1 MDGDILAGYV
11 YSLTGEY
18 PIDEI
23 NIILLRDSGLARGDL
38 VYVNH
43 PRNGSPVLYQVR
55 EVYPRKRVRE
65 YEAALLTE
73 GRLVEYSDWVVHATA
88 YQWGW
93 IDEEGDLRP
102 LRHHIPPQTPVYLA
116 GRDVIER
123 FVRPEGDWR
132 LLLGVD
138 PSSDLKVELDVYHLI
153 RQSCLICGSVGS
165 GKTTTALSLI
175 YRASLLNP
183 PVRFFIVDKDGE
195 YASLVER
202 LPPNMAIRIPWR
214 SFYHPSEVSWEDYL
228 SEFGWQKAWWNS
240 KILFRALRNLYSTR
254 SPVTKA
260 NLRRALRLVTPDS
273 IGFGKKETEFESYM
287 QQVVN
292 SINGSR
298 LIPEAETTPID
309 PVELLESHRVVIMD
323 LSHGRDTWPQ
333 KQTVIAQVLRRV
345 FNEALENKLFG
356 CIIVLEEAMYYAP
369 QRGVFEIGTKESRS
383 RLLSI
388 LKEIATN
395 GGRNGVGLWIVTQRL
410 ATVDKTVVTQCANN
424 VICHSLEDLDRQRLA
439 EIVGGEFAN
448 LLGDLPRGEAV
459 VKGTALKCRFPVW
472 VRVLPEVFPG
482 SSTSS
487 PLSRF
492 RKMEAQ
498 NQGLAQPLRPT
509 LPPLDGAI
517 RAQSLRP
524 LVKAASPD
532 DMLFRG

>member
-1 MDGDILAGYV
+1 MDGDILIGYT

-18 PIDEI
+18 PVEEI
-23 NIILLRDSGLARGDL
+23 NIILLRDSGLAKGDL

-43 PRNGSPVLYQVR
+43 PKNGSPVVYQVTQ
-55 EVYPRKRVRE
+55 VYPRKRVRE
-65 YEAALLTE
+65 YEAAMLTE
-73 GRLVEYSDWVVHATA
+73 GRLVDDPDWSLHATA

-93 IDEEGDLRP
+93 MDEKGDLRP

-123 FVRPEGDWR
+123 FVRPGGDWK

-138 PSSDLKVELDVYHLI
+138 PSSELEVELDMYHLI

-165 GKTTTALSLI
+165 GKTTTAISLI

-195 YASLVER
+195 YGCLVER
-202 LPPNMAIRIPWR
+202 LPPETAIRVPWR
-214 SFYHPSEVSWEDYL
+214 SFFQPSEIPWEDYL
-228 SEFGWQKAWWNS
+228 SEFGWQKTWWNS
-240 KILFRALRNLYSTR
+240 KILFRALRSLYSAGN
-254 SPVTKA
+254 PVTKP
-260 NLRRALRLVTPDS
+260 NLRRALKSVTPDS
-273 IGFGKKETEFESYM
+273 IGFGKKETEFESYI
-287 QQVVN
+287 QQVLN
-292 SINGSR
+292 SINSSR
-298 LIPEAETTPID
+298 LIPESETAPID
-309 PVELLESHRVVIMD
+309 PIELLGSYRIVIMD
-323 LSHGRDTWPQ
+323 LSHGKDSWSQ
-333 KQTVIAQVLRRV
+333 KQVVIAQALRRI

-356 CIIVLEEAMYYAP
+356 CVIVLEEAMYYAP

-424 VICHSLEDLDRQRLA
+424 IICHSLEDLDKQRLA
-439 EIVGGEFAN
+439 EIVGGEFVN
-448 LLGDLPRGEAV
+448 LLGDLPRGEAI

-472 VRVLPEVFPG
+472 VRVLPEVFPS

-487 PLSRF
+487 PISRF
-492 RKMEAQ
+492 KNMETQ
-498 NQGLAQPLRPT
+498 TQELEI
-509 LPPLDGAI
+509 PPI
-517 RAQSLRP
+517 RTSLHP
-524 LVKAASPD
+524 SVK
-532 DMLFRG
+532 

>member
-1 MDGDILAGYV
+1 VDGPILIGYT

-18 PIDEI
+18 PVDEI

-43 PRNGSPVLYQVR
+43 PKNGSPVVYQVT

-65 YEAALLTE
+65 YEAAMLME
-73 GRLVEYSDWVVHATA
+73 GRLVEDSDWAVHATA

-93 IDEEGDLRP
+93 IDEKGDLRP

-138 PSSDLKVELDVYHLI
+138 PSSDLEVELDVYHLI

-165 GKTTTALSLI
+165 GKTTTALSMI

-183 PVRFFIVDKDGE
+183 PVRFLIVDKDGE
-195 YASLVER
+195 YGCLVER
-202 LPPNMAIRIPWR
+202 LPPGAAIRVPWR
-214 SFYHPSEVSWEDYL
+214 GFYQPSDVSWEDYL
-228 SEFGWQKAWWNS
+228 SEFGWQKTYWNS
-240 KILFRALRNLYSTR
+240 KILFKALRSLYSTR
-254 SPVTKA
+254 TPVTKP
-260 NLRRALRLVTPDS
+260 NLRRALRGVTPES
-273 IGFGKKETEFESYM
+273 IGFGRKESEFESYL

-292 SINGSR
+292 AVNGSR
-298 LIPEAETTPID
+298 LIPESEATPID
-309 PVELLESHRVVIMD
+309 PVELLSNHRVVIMD
-323 LSHGRDTWPQ
+323 LSEGRDSWSQ
-333 KQTVIAQVLRRV
+333 KQVVLAQVLRRIL
-345 FNEALENKLFG
+345 NEALENKLFG
-356 CIIVLEEAMYYAP
+356 CVVVLEEAMYYAP

-424 VICHSLEDLDRQRLA
+424 IICHSLEDLDKQRLA
-439 EIVGGEFAN
+439 EIVGGDFVD
-448 LLGDLPRGEAV
+448 LLGDLPRGEAI

-472 VRVLPEVFPG
+472 VRVIPEVYPA
-482 SSTSS
+482 SSASS
-487 PLSRF
+487 PIKRF
-492 RKMEAQ
+492 RNMEAL
-498 NQGLAQPLRPT
+498 NQDLEIPT
-509 LPPLDGAI
+509 LRTGLRVEAGDNS
-517 RAQSLRP
+517 SL
-524 LVKAASPD
+524 
-532 DMLFRG
+532 